1 MKKLKQPKIRVKQPS
16 AFQFI
21 QKFPDE
27 KTAREYLESARWPT
41 GIRCI
46 HCGHNE
52 VWKIRDGALYT
63 CKGCRSQFTI
73 RTGTVMEG
81 SHVSIRQW
89 LFAMYL
95 VSTARKGISSIEL
108 SKIIGVTQKT
118 SWFMLGRLR
127 EACQNEGL
135 VSGTVEVDETY
146 IGGCESNRHNSK
158 KLNMGRGTVGK
169 SIIFGARSRSGV
181 VRAKVIS
188 GTDKM
193 TLCQAVN
200 NQVAQGSR
208 LFTDEHATYQHVQG
222 YRHETVNHTAKV
234 YVRGD
239 VHTNSI
245 ESVWAIIKRGHYG
258 VYHQWSKKHMTRYIN
273 EFVFRLNAKNLP
285 AFLVNE
291 TTCGINFIRLLVVGM
306 EGRRLTYKALTNG

>member
-1 MKKLKQPKIRVKQPS
+1 
-16 AFQFI
+16 
-21 QKFPDE
+21 
-27 KTAREYLESARWPT
+27 
-41 GIRCI
+41 
-46 HCGHNE
+46 
-52 VWKIRDGALYT
+52 
-63 CKGCRSQFTI
+63 
-73 RTGTVMEG
+73 MEG

-118 SWFMLGRLR
+118 SWFMLGSLR